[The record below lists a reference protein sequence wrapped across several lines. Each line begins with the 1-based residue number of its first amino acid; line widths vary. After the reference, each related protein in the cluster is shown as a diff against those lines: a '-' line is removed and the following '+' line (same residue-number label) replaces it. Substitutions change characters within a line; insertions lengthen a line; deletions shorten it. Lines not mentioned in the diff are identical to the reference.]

1 MSDAERI
8 RELIT
13 RIRTS
18 DITVQD
24 IFLYSES
31 MNNFAKY
38 ILKDK
43 KDIILNAED
52 IEVLDILLRICN
64 IMYNRTDLEVLPIED
79 GVYDLLLE
87 RYKTYDSSYQ
97 VGSESVVFKEV
108 DGISTKSYSQKV
120 NPLRFYTEEE
130 WNKRVVE
137 GFYSQDIYIE
147 NRMTPKDLSRAPFHF
162 TDTVTKR
169 VHDTN
174 HEHPT
179 LVGTLDKCKFVLMEE
194 AIDKG
199 VDKDENVKVLE
210 RDFFAYHIQN
220 GILDPNRKIKIVL
233 EFKYDGVSVEA
244 DCTNVVVSARSR
256 GDTGIGKASDITPI
270 LEGYPFPHAGCMIG
284 DEPLGIKF
292 EAIMTHA
299 DLAKFNYLK
308 NYSYANCR
316 TAIIGLTGSSDAPL
330 YRDLITLIP
339 IAMDTEQMDV
349 GAPISREAEIK
360 FLNKY
365 YSTKCQPLRYA
376 VIEGDYRR
384 CLFLIQ
390 RFLEEA
396 EVARDFLDFMYDGIV
411 VSYMDQDLRE
421 TLGRKNYVN
430 KYSMAVKFNPLKKNT
445 IFRGYTYTIGQDGS
459 ITPMIHY
466 DQVEFY
472 GTIHT
477 KSTGSSYERF
487 RQLGLRI
494 GDIISVEYT
503 NDVMPYVTKPDCEF
517 NRENQN
523 PLCEF
528 ITHCPD
534 CGTELQISKSGK
546 TMYCPNN
553 NCPSRVLARMS
564 NMMQKLNL
572 KDFGEEKIRS
582 LNKSFLH
589 EIIDLTYDD
598 VEFLGPTNA
607 QKFIDRMNHLK
618 KDPIYDYQIVGAIGF
633 TGIATKKWQLIL
645 QYYSLPELYFE
656 LWMSDSLKIL
666 NYIKGIGDSIIDT
679 LNSEMRFFEEDIQYI
694 MNMPNVISSKGVKSG
709 KSIRCS
715 GFRNNELMD
724 ELRSQGYDAD
734 DNASV
739 TKTTDILLVPYAGYT
754 SSKTKKAGPN
764 TLIIDV
770 QEFIANINK
779 YL

>member
-1 MSDAERI
+1 MTDNERLL
-8 RELIT
+8 ELIT
-13 RIRTS
+13 RIRNS
-18 DITVQD
+18 DITVQEV
-24 IFLYSES
+24 FLYSDS
-31 MNNFAKY
+31 MHNFANY

-43 KDIILNAED
+43 KDIILSEED
-52 IEVLDILLRICN
+52 VQTLDILLRICN

-87 RYKTYDSSYQ
+87 RYKTYNPSYQ
-97 VGSESVVFKEV
+97 VGSESVSFKEV
-108 DGISTKSYSQKV
+108 DGISTKSYEQKV

-130 WNKRVVE
+130 WNKRMFE
-137 GFYSQDIYIE
+137 GFYSQEIYCE
-147 NRMTPKDLSRAPFHF
+147 NRMDKKDLSKAPFHF
-162 TDTVTKR
+162 TDTVSKR
-169 VHDTN
+169 VHDTK
-174 HEHPT
+174 HEHPS
-179 LVGTLDKCKFVLMEE
+179 LVGTLDKCKFVLMED
-194 AIDKG
+194 AINKG
-199 VDKDENVKVLE
+199 ADKDENVKVLE

-220 GILDPNRKIKIVL
+220 GILDPNRKFKMIL
-233 EFKYDGVSVEA
+233 ELKYDGVSVEA
-244 DCTNVVVSARSR
+244 DCTNIVVSARSR

-270 LEGYPFPHAGCMIG
+270 LEGYPFPHAGKLIG

-299 DLAKFNYLK
+299 DLAKFNHLK

-339 IAMDTEQMDV
+339 LAFDTDQIGENV
-349 GAPISREAEIK
+349 NREAEIK

-365 YSTKCQPLRYA
+365 YATKCQPLRYA

-390 RFLEEA
+390 KFLEEA

-411 VSYMDQDLRE
+411 VSYVDQDLRE
-421 TLGRKNYVN
+421 ALGRKNFVN

-517 NRENQN
+517 NRNNQN

-528 ITHCPD
+528 ISHCPD

-546 TMYCPNN
+546 TMCCTNS

-572 KDFGEEKIRS
+572 KDFGEEKIKS
-582 LNKSFLH
+582 LGKSFLH
-589 EIIDLTYDD
+589 EIIDLKYED
-598 VEFLGPTNA
+598 VEFMGPINA
-607 QKFIDRMNHLK
+607 EKFVDRMNHLK
-618 KDPIYDYQIVGAIGF
+618 KDPIYDYQIIGAIGF
-633 TGIATKKWQLIL
+633 TGIASKKWQLIL
-645 QYYSLPELYFE
+645 QYYTLEELYCG
-656 LWMSDSLKIL
+656 LWMSGNLRTL
-666 NYIKGIGDSIIDT
+666 NHIKGIGDSIIDT
-679 LNSEMRFFEEDIQYI
+679 IENEMSFFEKDIQYI
-694 MNMPNVISSKGVKSG
+694 LGMQNVISSKGVKSG

-715 GFRNNELMD
+715 GFRNNELME
-724 ELRSQGYDAD
+724 ELRKQGYDAD
-734 DNASV
+734 DNAGV
-739 TKTTDILLVPYAGYT
+739 TKNTDILLIPYVGYT
-754 SSKTKKAGPN
+754 SSKTKKVGSN
-764 TLIIDV
+764 TLIIDI
-770 QEFIANINK
+770 QEFISNMYK